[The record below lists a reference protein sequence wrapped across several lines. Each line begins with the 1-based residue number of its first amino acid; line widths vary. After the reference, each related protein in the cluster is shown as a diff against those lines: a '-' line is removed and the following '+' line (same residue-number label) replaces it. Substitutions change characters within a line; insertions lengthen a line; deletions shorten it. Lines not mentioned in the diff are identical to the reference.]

1 MSWDCYEYQYLKFL
15 NVAVPISIIFLISY
29 YLNGKQWYTDTC
41 NTIHITIGCNKNTVS
56 CTHRSLNP
64 FLIFLLLPP
73 SSLKITSITIK
84 LNMIY
89 HIMYYVHCT
98 RITRQWAD
106 RKQNDDNRSNAR
118 PRRPRRG
125 LRAPL
130 IPINVHHRYSV
141 QGRLTT
147 INHPPDVHWVVPR
160 FFFWIKNPILSFLY
174 SSDEQTGIS

>member
-1 MSWDCYEYQYLKFL
+1 M
-15 NVAVPISIIFLISY
+15 
-29 YLNGKQWYTDTC
+29 
-41 NTIHITIGCNKNTVS
+41 S
-56 CTHRSLNP
+56 CTLWSLNP
-64 FLIFLLLPP
+64 FLILIFLLLPP

-106 RKQNDDNRSNAR
+106 RKLNNDNRSNAR

-130 IPINVHHRYSV
+130 VPINRTPSV
-141 QGRLTT
+141 FR
-147 INHPPDVHWVVPR
+147 PR
-160 FFFWIKNPILSFLY
+160 PSGNYKSSPKRALSSPAIYLLVKNPMLSFFY
-174 SSDEQTGIS
+174 SSDERTGRSSIHISS